1 MSLMPCSAASVLL
14 FIFMVSYKLLLYIS
28 CMLMFIILVE
38 LSREE
43 TASRISKRSN
53 LSARQLEK
61 EARRAIGDNLASE
74 WKRAQAGQ

>member
-1 MSLMPCSAASVLL
+1 MSLMLCSAASVLL